1 MKNMYAVKCL
11 YKITAYNVNG
21 DKLDYPPVW
30 EERIFLVKANDFD
43 DADKKYVD
51 YAYGYETEYKNENNE
66 IIKIELSHVVDMF
79 QVFDTTSRNYIEV
92 YSNLFSAS
100 EEDVEKML
108 DIQYP
113 IEEDGE

>member
-43 DADKKYVD
+43 DADKKYV
-51 YAYGYETEYKNENNE
+51 YNKTIKEQNN
-66 IIKIELSHVVDMF
+66 
-79 QVFDTTSRNYIEV
+79 
-92 YSNLFSAS
+92 YS
-100 EEDVEKML
+100 KK
-108 DIQYP
+108 
-113 IEEDGE
+113 